1 MPYSPQNRGTEG
13 QVDKLDF
20 EKILWKGIDDM
31 RKAMFAGDATLFAN
45 SLQALEVLL
54 TVSANRSKKYTTAYE
69 KLETEYKNALQK
81 AGNSIPKQSI
91 AKYNKLLA
99 WSRAIMAL
107 IAEAGYMPERS
118 GSYGK
123 RTNNDDD
130 DDTDDS

>member
-1 MPYSPQNRGTEG
+1 MPYSPQHRGTEG

-54 TVSANRSKKYTTAYE
+54 TVAAKRSTKYEPAYQ
-69 KLETEYKNALQK
+69 KLETEYKAELQK
-81 AGNSIPKQSI
+81 AGNNIPKQNVV
-91 AKYNKLLA
+91 KYNKLLA

-123 RTNNDDD
+123 RTNDDD
-130 DDTDDS
+130 DDNDD